1 VSDIDPE
8 EIMKNSKILAFT
20 ILESILVIFAIVI
33 ILFVLGGLY
42 LKNSKLSTPGSPE
55 GPTEIGTSTAEPIP
69 AKIP

>member
-1 VSDIDPE
+1 
-8 EIMKNSKILAFT
+8 MKNSKILAFT

-42 LKNSKLSTPGSPE
+42 LKNSELSAPDDTG
-55 GPTEIGTSTAEPIP
+55 GTVETGDAVAEPIP